1 MSFKVGDWVRVKDYE
16 DIDWS
21 GFIEDMIKYCGDT
34 YKVKTT
40 DEGCFNNYYYELEG
54 CKDVSGKHYVFTES
68 CLEQVHEVPTGKTLR
83 EAIDDA
89 VQQFKASVDNKPIIF
104 RNLNKTEDT
113 EMDKQKTGLTERER
127 IEEKMNEY
135 VRKSGVESVKILGKE
150 QNVVV
155 VNFVPSWCRLNSKI
169 KAVCSEEDTFSL
181 ERALYIIFAKE
192 RYGNKYTPNGIER
205 KADEMMYEKE
215 SVNKVKNALK
225 VYECQQKL
233 AALDK
238 EEEEIKLRQKQKRH
252 ERNERRR
259 ARRAEEA
266 AKEEEERRNEQ
277 IAIQKEAYFWAMM
290 AFEEEKKKLESK
302 KEEEKQTESTKEI
315 VEKVEKLISDAENT
329 TEDTKEN
336 KEPEKVNV
344 VGENNKE
351 ESSENNVKEETT
363 HKMKET
369 ESKVE

>member
-1 MSFKVGDWVRVKDYE
+1 MSFKVGDIVRVKDYKG
-16 DIDWS
+16 IVCPNFVPS
-21 GFIEDMIKYCGDT
+21 MKCYCGHKYIITEMILYSDYNA
-34 YKVKTT
+34 YKLNCGA
-40 DEGCFNNYYYELEG
+40 DFIFQEE
-54 CKDVSGKHYVFTES
+54 
-68 CLEQVHEVPTGKTLR
+68 CLEKVVENSDPENKNYIFTYNAKKENQEMRKQEV
-83 EAIDDA
+83 
-89 VQQFKASVDNKPIIF
+89 
-104 RNLNKTEDT
+104 
-113 EMDKQKTGLTERER
+113 GLTQRER
-127 IEEKMNEY
+127 IENKMEEY
-135 VRKSGVESVKILGKE
+135 VHKSGVCSVNIIVP
-150 QNVVV
+150 NRVVEV
-155 VNFVPSWCRLNSKI
+155 EFNDYYIEKVKT
-169 KAVCSEEDTFSL
+169 VCSKDDTFSL
-181 ERALYIIFAKE
+181 ERAVYIAIAKK
-192 RYGNKYTPNGIER
+192 RFGHIYTSEGIER
-205 KADEMMYEKE
+205 KATELTYEKDY
-215 SVNKVKNALK
+215 VYRVKNALK

-266 AKEEEERRNEQ
+266 AKKEEERRNEQ

-302 KEEEKQTESTKEI
+302 KEEEKQTESAKEI

-336 KEPEKVNV
+336 KEPGKANV

-351 ESSENNVKEETT
+351 KSSENNVKEETT
-363 HKMKET
+363 NKMKET

>member
-1 MSFKVGDWVRVKDYE
+1 MAFNVGDWVRVKDYE
-16 DIDWS
+16 DIDWF
-21 GFIEDMIKYCGDT
+21 GFIEDMIEYCGDV
-34 YKVKTT
+34 YKVKATRKN
-40 DEGCFNNYYYELEG
+40 CFNNNYYELEG
-54 CKDVSGKHYVFTES
+54 CKDESGKHYIFTES
-68 CLEQVHEVPTGKTLR
+68 CLEKAVGYLSENEVIALFEQFTT
-83 EAIDDA
+83 ITDD
-89 VQQFKASVDNKPIIF
+89 KPIIF
-104 RNLNKTEDT
+104 GNLNKMEDK
-113 EMDKQKTGLTERER
+113 EMSKQKTKAAERTR
-127 IEEKMNEY
+127 IKDKMAEY
-135 VRKSGVESVKILGKE
+135 IYKSGIRSINVIVPNQVVEVEFTYGD
-150 QNVVV
+150 
-155 VNFVPSWCRLNSKI
+155 KI
-169 KAVCSEEDTFSL
+169 KTVCNKDDTFSL
-181 ERALYIIFAKE
+181 ERAVYIAMAKE
-192 RYGNKYTPNGIER
+192 RFGHIYTPDGIEK
-205 KADEMMYEKE
+205 KATELTYEKDY
-215 SVNKVKNALK
+215 VYRVKNALK

-259 ARRAEEA
+259 VRRAEEA
-266 AKEEEERRNEQ
+266 AKKEEERRNEQ

-336 KEPEKVNV
+336 KEPEKANV

-363 HKMKET
+363 NKMKET

>member
-1 MSFKVGDWVRVKDYE
+1 MSFKVGDWVRVKHYE
-16 DIDWS
+16 NIDWN
-21 GFIEDMIKYCGDT
+21 GFTENMKKYCGHSYRISSIDST
-34 YKVKTT
+34 SL
-40 DEGCFNNYYYELEG
+40 NNYYKLEG
-54 CKDVSGKHYVFTES
+54 CGSENTGYYTFRES
-68 CLEQVHEVPTGKTLR
+68 CLGKAVDIPTFEIKPETLDK
-83 EAIDDA
+83 I
-89 VQQFKASVDNKPIIF
+89 VQEIEEMTNQKPIIF
-104 RNLNKTEDT
+104 GNLNKMEDK
-113 EMDKQKTGLTERER
+113 EMNKQKTKAAERTR
-127 IEEKMNEY
+127 IKDKMAEY
-135 VRKSGVESVKILGKE
+135 IYKSGIRSINAIVPNKVVEVEFTYGD
-150 QNVVV
+150 
-155 VNFVPSWCRLNSKI
+155 KI
-169 KAVCSEEDTFSL
+169 KTVCNKDDTFSL
-181 ERALYIIFAKE
+181 ERAVYIAMAKE
-192 RYGNKYTPNGIER
+192 RFGHIYTPDGIEK
-205 KADEMMYEKE
+205 KATELTYEKDY
-215 SVNKVKNALK
+215 VYRVKNALK

-233 AALDK
+233 ATLDK

-266 AKEEEERRNEQ
+266 TKKEEERRNKQ
-277 IAIQKEAYFWAMM
+277 IAIQREAYFQAMM

-336 KEPEKVNV
+336 KESEKANV

-363 HKMKET
+363 NKIKET

>member
-1 MSFKVGDWVRVKDYE
+1 MSFKVGDIVRVKDYGE
-16 DIDWS
+16 VINNLS
-21 GFIEDMIKYCGDT
+21 FTPEMQKYCGHYFT
-34 YKVKTT
+34 IKHVIGY
-40 DEGCFNNYYYELEG
+40 NNMTWKNAYFLEG
-54 CKDVSGKHYVFTES
+54 CQHYLFKESWLEDAKEVFS
-68 CLEQVHEVPTGKTLR
+68 SQLERLIKSYTIKNMNHK
-83 EAIDDA
+83 
-89 VQQFKASVDNKPIIF
+89 
-104 RNLNKTEDT
+104 EDK
-113 EMDKQKTGLTERER
+113 EMNKQKAGLTQRER
-127 IEEKMNEY
+127 IEKKMNEY
-135 VRKSGVESVKILGKE
+135 INKSS
-150 QNVVV
+150 
-155 VNFVPSWCRLNSKI
+155 
-169 KAVCSEEDTFSL
+169 VCSVNIIVPNRVVEVEFKDYYSEKVKTVCNKDDVFSL
-181 ERALYIIFAKE
+181 ERAIYIAMAKK
-192 RYGNKYTPNGIER
+192 RFGYIYTSDGIEK
-205 KADEMMYEKE
+205 KADELVYEKDY
-215 SVNKVKNALK
+215 VYRVKNALK

-266 AKEEEERRNEQ
+266 AKKEEERRNEQ

-290 AFEEEKKKLESK
+290 AFEEEKKKLECK

-336 KEPEKVNV
+336 KEPEKANV

-363 HKMKET
+363 NKMKET